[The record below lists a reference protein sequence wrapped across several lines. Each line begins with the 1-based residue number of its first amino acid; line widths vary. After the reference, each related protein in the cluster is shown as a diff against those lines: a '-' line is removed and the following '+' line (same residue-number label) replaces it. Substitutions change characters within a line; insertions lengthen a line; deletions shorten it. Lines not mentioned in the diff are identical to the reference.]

1 MAFLQDWSPLTDLLG
16 SLIEAAGIVVAA
28 KIGVKGFDSIT
39 QKRIDNYQSKNHDL
53 GKLLMKAEVEITI
66 VAAYGDEL
74 LNQYA
79 STIADCMRHGIAV
92 RYLMHTIDA
101 AEKMN
106 EDFLCR
112 KDARTKDEVINVRKK
127 LHSLHSVG
135 QIEVREWNQPLT
147 ASYIGIDLNQK
158 SPKSE
163 PTLQIMTYLYNTPS
177 NETPI
182 SYITYKE
189 DYKHFLV
196 TVNSIN
202 QMWDNAIFVDTSPN
216 PNA

>member
-158 SPKSE
+158 SQKSE

-182 SYITYKE
+182 
-189 DYKHFLV
+189 
-196 TVNSIN
+196 
-202 QMWDNAIFVDTSPN
+202 
-216 PNA
+216 

>member
-1 MAFLQDWSPLTDLLG
+1 MSFLQDCSPLMDLLG

-39 QKRIDNYQSKNHDL
+39 QKRIDNYQAKNHDL
-53 GKLLMKAEVEITI
+53 GKLLVKAEVEITI

-79 STIADCMRHGIAV
+79 STIANCMRHGIAV

-106 EDFLCR
+106 KDFLC
-112 KDARTKDEVINVRKK
+112 KKNAQTKDEVTNVRNK
-127 LHSLHSVG
+127 LHSLHSAG
-135 QIEVREWNQPLT
+135 RIEVREWDQPLT
-147 ASYIGIDLNQK
+147 ASYIGIDLNEKRQK
-158 SPKSE
+158 CE

-177 NETPI
+177 KETPI
-182 SYITYKE
+182 SYVTYKE
-189 DYKHFLV
+189 DYKRFSV
-196 TVNSIN
+196 IVKSIN
-202 QMWDNAIFVDTSPN
+202 QMWDNAIPVDTSLYSN
-216 PNA
+216 V